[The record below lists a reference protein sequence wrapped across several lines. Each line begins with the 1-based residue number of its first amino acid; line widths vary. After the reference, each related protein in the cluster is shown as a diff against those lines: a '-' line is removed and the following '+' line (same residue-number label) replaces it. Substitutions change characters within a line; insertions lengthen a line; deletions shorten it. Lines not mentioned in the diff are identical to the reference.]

1 MSSRKKRF
9 EMLEE
14 RRLLSVWGEAA
25 SAAAVVAPA
34 PSTASAGEY
43 SGIAAPDDDSS
54 AEYATAPPASAG
66 TIVAPSAPADAPAS
80 AATSNA
86 TASANPAAAYN
97 RGYADSYSA
106 DTAYT
111 KPASPATP
119 TQPQT
124 GQPATVAP
132 NLPPLN
138 PNLDQHATVDALAV
152 SPPLSADSPA
162 AAASPPIARSPA
174 REAGPLDLEAGAPIA
189 LPSAGGEQTL
199 VSPVAEGESAGQW
212 PRIGDRALAA
222 LAAEELASSAPLHL
236 VAEPARAVLIGD
248 AGAPFAAL
256 EKSIDAVFE
265 RLDQLGGEL
274 AEHGQASR
282 VGQWVVVATGACAAF
297 EYARARYRE
306 GSGWQAATGGPV
318 FYEPR
323 LRRRWFATRR
333 KTQ

>member
-1 MSSRKKRF
+1 MSNRKKRF

-14 RRLLSVWGEAA
+14 RRLLSVWGDGAS
-25 SAAAVVAPA
+25 SAAPAAVAPA
-34 PSTASAGEY
+34 FSTAFTGEY
-43 SGIAAPDDDSS
+43 SGSATADDDSS
-54 AEYATAPPASAG
+54 AEYATAPPTAAG
-66 TIVAPSAPADAPAS
+66 
-80 AATSNA
+80 AASNA
-86 TASANPAAAYN
+86 TPPANPAAAYN
-97 RGYADSYSA
+97 RGYTDSYSA

-111 KPASPATP
+111 KPTSPATP

-124 GQPATVAP
+124 GQPPAVAL

-138 PNLDQHATVDALAV
+138 LNLDQNAAVNSFAV

-162 AAASPPIARSPA
+162 ATASPPIARSPA
-174 REAGPLDLEAGAPIA
+174 LEAGPLDQQSSAPVA
-189 LPSAGGEQTL
+189 LPAAGGEQTL
-199 VSPVAEGESAGQW
+199 VSPVAEGESAGRWQQ
-212 PRIGDRALAA
+212 IGDRVLAA
-222 LAAEELASSAPLHL
+222 LEAAEIASGAPLHL
-236 VAEPARAVLIGD
+236 VAEPAARAVLIGD

-274 AEHGQASR
+274 TEHGQASR
-282 VGQWVVVATGACAAF
+282 VGQWAVVATGACAAF

-306 GSGWQAATGGPV
+306 GGGWQAATGGPD

-333 KTQ
+333 KSR

>member
-14 RRLLSVWGEAA
+14 RRLLSVWGDAA

-34 PSTASAGEY
+34 LSTASAGEY
-43 SGIAAPDDDSS
+43 SGSAAPDDDSS
-54 AEYATAPPASAG
+54 AEYATAPPAAAG
-66 TIVAPSAPADAPAS
+66 

-111 KPASPATP
+111 KPASP

-138 PNLDQHATVDALAV
+138 LNLDQHATVDALAV

-174 REAGPLDLEAGAPIA
+174 REAGPLDLESGAPIA

-256 EKSIDAVFE
+256 EKSIDAVLE
-265 RLDQLGGEL
+265 RLDQLGGQL
-274 AEHGQASR
+274 AEHSQASR

-306 GSGWQAATGGPV
+306 GGAWQAATGGPD

-333 KTQ
+333 KSQ